1 MIIAIDPGL
10 TGAACA
16 YWSPDK
22 IQLYDVHHIGKEV
35 DVIKL
40 HRWLNDNPTAHVFIE
55 QLGIRP
61 RQAGVQTMIR
71 NWQRLEDAAIL
82 AGLPL
87 EIVPPKRWQ
96 TGIVPATCHGDRKAT
111 IAAYCNYARKKYP
124 MAELIPKGKRVIQ
137 DGRAAAL
144 CIADWAWRKRI

>member
-10 TGAACA
+10 TGAVCVYA
-16 YWSPDK
+16 SPEA
-22 IQLYDVHHIGKEV
+22 IELFHIPHIGKEV
-35 DVIKL
+35 DIKSI
-40 HRWLNDNPTAHVFIE
+40 HRMLSDWPPASVFIE

-61 RQAGVQTMIR
+61 RQTGVQTLIR

-144 CIADWAWRKRI
+144 CIADWAWRKRQ

>member
-1 MIIAIDPGL
+1 MIIAIDPGIK
-10 TGAACA
+10 GAICV
-16 YWSPDK
+16 YHSPGLVSFLD
-22 IQLYDVHHIGKEV
+22 LPFIGKE
-35 DVIKL
+35 IGILEL
-40 HRWLNDNPTAHVFIE
+40 HRMLCGHINCHVFIE

-144 CIADWAWRKRI
+144 CIADWAWRRRI